1 MFWKANNLTSDTSN
15 WYFII
20 HNCKVVC
27 VNDNHVALVRIT
39 AAGLLYEHYY
49 EHYYNCL
56 YHIPIVL
63 HECKFCGIADLAHP
77 WICTLQF

>member
-1 MFWKANNLTSDTSN
+1 MLWKAYNLTSDTSN

-20 HNCKVVC
+20 YNCKVVC

-49 EHYYNCL
+49 KPYYSCL
-56 YHIPIVL
+56 YHISY
-63 HECKFCGIADLAHP
+63 HTA
-77 WICTLQF
+77 